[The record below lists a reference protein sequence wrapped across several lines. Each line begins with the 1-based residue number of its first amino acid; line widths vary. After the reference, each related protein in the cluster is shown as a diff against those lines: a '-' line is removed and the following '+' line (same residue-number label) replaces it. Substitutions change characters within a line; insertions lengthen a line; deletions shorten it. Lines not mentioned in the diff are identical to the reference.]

1 MIINFDVLNKLKMNV
16 YYSILALAA
25 LAGSQLR
32 TGNRQ
37 NRNSGGDHKNQN
49 SNSNS
54 ETISMTVPNDL
65 IGCVIGRRGSKIA
78 EIR

>member
-1 MIINFDVLNKLKMNV
+1 M
-16 YYSILALAA
+16 AA

-37 NRNSGGDHKNQN
+37 NRNGDHKNQN
-49 SNSNS
+49 SNSNT

>member
-1 MIINFDVLNKLKMNV
+1 M
-16 YYSILALAA
+16 AA

-37 NRNSGGDHKNQN
+37 NRNSGDHKNQN
-49 SNSNS
+49 SNSNN

>member
-1 MIINFDVLNKLKMNV
+1 MTYINAIKNNKKI
-16 YYSILALAA
+16 ILALAA

-37 NRNSGGDHKNQN
+37 NRNGGDHKNQN
-49 SNSNS
+49 SNSNT
-54 ETISMTVPNDL
+54 ETVSMTVPNDL

>member
-1 MIINFDVLNKLKMNV
+1 
-16 YYSILALAA
+16 LAA

-32 TGNRQ
+32 KSNCQ
-37 NRNSGGDHKNQN
+37 NRNVSRKHNNQKTKLN
-49 SNSNS
+49 T

-65 IGCVIGRRGSKIA
+65 IGCVIGKKGSKIA

>member
-1 MIINFDVLNKLKMNV
+1 
-16 YYSILALAA
+16 

-37 NRNSGGDHKNQN
+37 NRNGGGEHKNQN
-49 SNSNS
+49 SNSNT

>member
-1 MIINFDVLNKLKMNV
+1 
-16 YYSILALAA
+16 LAA

-37 NRNSGGDHKNQN
+37 NRNGGDHKNQN
-49 SNSNS
+49 SNSNT
-54 ETISMTVPNDL
+54 ETVSMTVPNDL

>member
-1 MIINFDVLNKLKMNV
+1 
-16 YYSILALAA
+16 LAA

-32 TGNRQ
+32 KSDRQ
-37 NRNSGGDHKNQN
+37 NRNGSREHN
-49 SNSNS
+49 SQKTKSNT

-65 IGCVIGRRGSKIA
+65 IGCVIGKKGSKIA

>member
-1 MIINFDVLNKLKMNV
+1 M
-16 YYSILALAA
+16 AA

-49 SNSNS
+49 SNSNH

-78 EIR
+78 EIRYVVV